1 MMIEPNGDII
11 PCQSWTQQKLG
22 NILTDPWEKIWGHPL
37 AVQIRNH
44 AFVEDECKGCE
55 HLSVCLGACPLDH
68 LNKEEVV

>member
-22 NILTDPWEKIWGHPL
+22 NILTDPWEKIWGHPV

-44 AFVEDECKGCE
+44 AFVGDECKGCE